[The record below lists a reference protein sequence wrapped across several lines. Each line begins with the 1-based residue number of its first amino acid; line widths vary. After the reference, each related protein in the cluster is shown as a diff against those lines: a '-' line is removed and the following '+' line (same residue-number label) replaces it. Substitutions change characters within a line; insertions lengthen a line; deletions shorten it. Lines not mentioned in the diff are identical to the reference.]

1 MPTTPE
7 QKQLRPARPPLAEKG
22 AISKST
28 SVRHVVG
35 DATNDWLAK
44 NRSLVLRQS
53 PVWAQSLA
61 AVVISLGT
69 LVVIGGFLFRIEEVV
84 TVQGQLNA
92 VGGSTEVMTPAGGQ
106 VDQVYAKDGEFV
118 RRGTL
123 LVRFDT
129 TAAAKEAETLKRLVS
144 LEESKF
150 KEQMATYA
158 SRRSVLMNR
167 LEVLGEKL
175 KTKQEIVGSLQDLVD
190 TGAYQRLPFLE
201 QSDEL
206 LELNNQ
212 ISQVKEEIEQ
222 LQFQANQLA
231 LENTRSTSEIQN
243 RLVQV
248 NLQLQYQNVKAP
260 VDGIVFD
267 SVARPQTVIP
277 AGERMLTI
285 VPQDSLYARVFI
297 PNKDIGFIKPGQEAK
312 VRVDAFPFTRYG
324 DIPGRVDQIGADAL
338 PPDEANPIYRFPA
351 KIKLD
356 RPYLETQGI
365 KVPLRSGMAVT
376 TNLKLRDKPVISLLS
391 DMLVDQLDAVRSI
404 RQQ

>member
-1 MPTTPE
+1 M
-7 QKQLRPARPPLAEKG
+7 
-22 AISKST
+22 
-28 SVRHVVG
+28 G

-391 DMLVDQLDAVRSI
+391 DMLVDQLDAVRS
-404 RQQ
+404 